1 MHTEENI
8 ETINTISNEHTINNI
23 QEGNMSLESGEHQE
37 GELIHESTLFAEP
50 IAHLGNFTVTNAL
63 FTSWIVVF
71 LLIIF
76 AIIIR
81 IKIKKI
87 PKGIQNLFEIIIEG
101 AESLCDQVTN
111 SRAITNKA
119 FPIVFSVFSIV
130 LLNNWMGILPFGG
143 FGLVENSEHGKVFI
157 PLIRSGTADINGTL
171 PLALL
176 SVLGANIFGII
187 SIGLWKTINKYVN
200 LKALG
205 SIFTKVRKDPSIMMT
220 APIMFAVGF
229 LELVGEFA
237 KVASLSFRLFG
248 NVFAGEVLLASMGAI
263 IAYILPTPFMLLEVL
278 VGVIQA
284 FIFAILTL
292 VYYTISSMDHDEDHE
307 EAKSSKAGSPDTSDE
322 AFREHGKTGEL
333 SEMH

>member
-1 MHTEENI
+1 MTTEINTEEI
-8 ETINTISNEHTINNI
+8 VTTNEHLVSPSSIEAT
-23 QEGNMSLESGEHQE
+23 QEYTSEEIS
-37 GELIHESTLFAEP
+37 HESTLFAEP
-50 IAHLGNFTVTNAL
+50 IAHFGNFTVTNAL

-71 LLIIF
+71 ILVVL
-76 AIIIR
+76 AIVIR

-101 AESLCDQVTN
+101 AESLCDQITN

-119 FPIVFSVFSIV
+119 FPIVFTIFV
-130 LLNNWMGILPFGG
+130 LVLANNWMGILPFGG
-143 FGLVENSEHGKVFI
+143 FGLIETGEHGKMFI

-171 PLALL
+171 PLAIM
-176 SVLGANIFGII
+176 SVIGANIFGII
-187 SIGLWKTINKYVN
+187 SIGIWKTINKYVN
-200 LKALG
+200 LNALG
-205 SIFTKVRKDPSIMMT
+205 SIFTKVKKDPTILMT
-220 APIMFAVGF
+220 APIMFAVGL

-263 IAYILPTPFMLLEVL
+263 IAYALPTPFLLLEVL

-292 VYYTISSMDHDEDHE
+292 VYYTISSTDHE
-307 EAKSSKAGSPDTSDE
+307 EHDE
-322 AFREHGKTGEL
+322 GDSHNEKGEL
-333 SEMH
+333 KAAH